1 LKKALQPSKYSSK
14 GKTTFMATA
23 LKEEKDGVAVRK
35 FSVNLDSSGAWK
47 LQSEKNGNHTT
58 VY

>member
-1 LKKALQPSKYSSK
+1 
-14 GKTTFMATA
+14 MATA